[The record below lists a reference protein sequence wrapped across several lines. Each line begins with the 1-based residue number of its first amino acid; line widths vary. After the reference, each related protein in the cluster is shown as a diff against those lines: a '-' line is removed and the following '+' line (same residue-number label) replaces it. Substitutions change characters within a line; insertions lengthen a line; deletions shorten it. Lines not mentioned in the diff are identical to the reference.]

1 MKKANNLEKEVST
14 TSQNDWSE
22 IWKLFRENELRLKET
37 DLIIKELAQDSKE
50 TEKRFKELAQDSKE
64 TERRFKDTERF
75 IKNLSKQ
82 IGGVSNSNG
91 DVAEAYFFNSFKK
104 YPHFAEQ
111 DFESVEGNVNK
122 YSKSLNLRGEYDL
135 LLSNGSSVAIIEI
148 KYKAKKEDVAEVV
161 SKVENFKVLF
171 PQYKDYAIYL
181 GLAGLSVE
189 KGAEK
194 EAIKQGVG
202 IIKQVGKNMVIN
214 DAHLKVF

>member
-1 MKKANNLEKEVST
+1 MKKTNNLQKEAPT

-22 IWKLFRENELRLKET
+22 IWKLFKET
-37 DLIIKELAQDSKE
+37 DLKFKELARDSKE
-50 TEKRFKELAQDSKE
+50 TDRL
-64 TERRFKDTERF
+64 

-91 DVAEAYFFNSFKK
+91 DVAESYFFNSFKK

-122 YSKSLNLRGEYDL
+122 YSKSLNLKGEYDL
-135 LLSNGSSVAIIEI
+135 LLSNGTSVAIIEI

-161 SKVENFKVLF
+161 NKVENFKILF
-171 PQYKDYAIYL
+171 PQYKDYALYL

>member
-1 MKKANNLEKEVST
+1 MKKNNNLQKEAPT

-22 IWKLFRENELRLKET
+22 IWKLFRESAEISKEVKQLSKENEQRFKET
-37 DLIIKELAQDSKE
+37 DKI
-50 TEKRFKELAQDSKE
+50 
-64 TERRFKDTERF
+64 

-82 IGGVSNSNG
+82 IGGISNSNG
-91 DVAEAYFFNSFKK
+91 DVAESYFFNSFKK

-122 YSKSLNLRGEYDL
+122 YSKSLNLKGEYDL
-135 LLSNGSSVAIIEI
+135 LLSNGTSVAIIEI

-161 SKVENFKVLF
+161 NKVENFKILF
-171 PQYKDYAIYL
+171 PQYKDYALYL

>member
-1 MKKANNLEKEVST
+1 MKKNNNLQKEAPT

-22 IWKLFRENELRLKET
+22 IWKLFRESAEISKEVKQLSKENEQRFKET
-37 DLIIKELAQDSKE
+37 DKI
-50 TEKRFKELAQDSKE
+50 
-64 TERRFKDTERF
+64 

-82 IGGVSNSNG
+82 IGGISNSNG
-91 DVAEAYFFNSFKK
+91 DVAESYFFNSFKK

-122 YSKSLNLRGEYDL
+122 YSKSLNLKGEYDL
-135 LLSNGSSVAIIEI
+135 LLSNGTSVAIIEI

-161 SKVENFKVLF
+161 SKVETFKILF
-171 PQYKDYAIYL
+171 PQYKDYSLYL

-214 DAHLKVF
+214 DAHLKVY

>member
-1 MKKANNLEKEVST
+1 MNKNNNLQKEAPT
-14 TSQNDWSE
+14 ASQNDWNE
-22 IWKLFRENELRLKET
+22 IWKLFKESAEISKEIKQLSKENEQRFKET
-37 DLIIKELAQDSKE
+37 DLK
-50 TEKRFKELAQDSKE
+50 
-64 TERRFKDTERF
+64 FKDTDRL

-91 DVAEAYFFNSFKK
+91 DVAESYFFNSFKK

-111 DFESVEGNVNK
+111 DFESVEANVNK
-122 YSKSLNLRGEYDL
+122 YSKSLNLKGEYDL
-135 LLSNGSSVAIIEI
+135 LLSNGTSVAIIEI

-161 SKVENFKVLF
+161 NKVETFKILF
-171 PQYKDYAIYL
+171 PQYKDYSLYL

-202 IIKQVGKNMVIN
+202 IIKQVGKSMVIN